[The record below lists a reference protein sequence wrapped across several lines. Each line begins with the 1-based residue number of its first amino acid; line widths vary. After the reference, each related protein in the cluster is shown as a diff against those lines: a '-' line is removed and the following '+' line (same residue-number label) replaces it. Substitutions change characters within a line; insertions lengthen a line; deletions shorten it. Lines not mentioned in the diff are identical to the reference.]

1 MEESATRKIELV
13 KEGGQVGKS
22 EMKSFG
28 NAFLYGLLPDDATRS
43 QDVPFHISRGNQDI
57 S

>member
-1 MEESATRKIELV
+1 MRKIELV